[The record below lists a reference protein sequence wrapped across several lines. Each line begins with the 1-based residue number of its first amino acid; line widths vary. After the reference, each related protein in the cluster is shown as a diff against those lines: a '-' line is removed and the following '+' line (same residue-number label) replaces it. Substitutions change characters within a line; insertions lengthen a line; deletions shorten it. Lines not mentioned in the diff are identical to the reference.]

1 MKKKLLSL
9 TMVVLLVFG
18 MFTAGSVAEDS
29 SAAAEAGKLTFDY
42 MVKGDGTAAITGVS
56 NDKIETLEIP
66 AEVDGHQVTSIGM
79 FAFGNCMKLI
89 SVTIPEGVAV
99 IGDDAFGNCYM
110 LESINIPDSLVS
122 IGSQAFRSERLID
135 VRVSPDHPVFAV
147 ENKAL
152 INKQN
157 MTLVRFLGPD
167 IRGTYEIAQGI
178 RTIGE
183 GAFEFGRLS
192 AVVIPDSVTAI
203 GNEAFSFCE
212 RLKSVTIPEGVTSVG
227 TWAFENCF
235 RLESVVIPDSVIE
248 IGPAVFDGCRNLN
261 TIEISPDH
269 PVYEC
274 RDLVLVDKEKKAIIA
289 ASGTVAGKYAV
300 PDDICAIG
308 SWAFNGCSYLYDLY
322 IPDSVTEIGQFI
334 TNSDTVIRACAGSAA
349 AGYCGENSEVRFT
362 ETDPVVFGEA
372 VSELKEKNINGK
384 SPDGWIYSWYDEE
397 DVLESGLFQYKVKED
412 GTAELMKANEFLADG
427 NIPAELDGHRVT
439 SIAAY
444 AFQDCASLE
453 TLVIPESVVSVGY
466 SAFWNC
472 IRLES
477 LSIPASVVSVDRAPI
492 SGCRKLKT
500 IEVSPDNPALEV
512 SNGALIGKQSRTLF
526 YAQDHEDTGTY
537 TVPQGIK
544 QIGENAFEGCA
555 FSAIILPDGITEI
568 GHQAFSSCKNLKELV
583 LPEGVTTIGIQ
594 AFFGSENLESVTIP
608 DSVTSIG
615 DAVFGSN
622 KALTTVSISPDHPV
636 YEMIDHLLVDKRSM
650 KIVSVLNST
659 PEKYEIPEG
668 IKVIGNMAFQGSRDL
683 AELIVPEG
691 VTEIDYSAFSGC
703 DKLWKI
709 TLPAS
714 LAEIRNDAF
723 RYSAELLI
731 KAPAGSYAQKYSE
744 EHGYK
749 FEAVD

>member
-9 TMVVLLVFG
+9 TLVVLLVFG
-18 MFTAGSVAEDS
+18 LFTVG
-29 SAAAEAGKLTFDY
+29 AAAEESPAAEPGKVTFDY
-42 MVKGDGTAAITGVS
+42 IVQADGTAEITGIS
-56 NDKIETLEIP
+56 NEKIETLEIP
-66 AEVDGHQVTSIGM
+66 AEVDGYPVSAIGM
-79 FAFGNCMKLI
+79 FAFGNCMKLV
-89 SVTIPEGVAV
+89 SVTIPEGVKV
-99 IGDDAFGNCYM
+99 IGEDAFGNSSM

-122 IGSQAFRSERLID
+122 IGSQAFRSERLMD
-135 VRVSPDHPVFAV
+135 VQVSPDHPVFAV

-152 INKQN
+152 IDKTN

-192 AVVIPDSVTAI
+192 DVVIPDSVTAI

-227 TWAFENCF
+227 SWAFENCF

-248 IGPAVFDGCRNLN
+248 IGPAVFDSCRNLKS
-261 TIEISPDH
+261 IAISPDH

-274 RDLVLVDKEKKAIIA
+274 RDLVLVDKNKKAIVA
-289 ASGTVAGKYAV
+289 ASGRVTGKYAV

-308 SWAFNGCSYLYDLY
+308 SWAFNGCSYLYTLY

-362 ETDPVVFGEA
+362 ETDPVEFAEA
-372 VSELKEKNINGK
+372 VRELKEKNINGK

-412 GTAELMKANEFLADG
+412 GTAELMKANEFLTDG

-453 TLVIPESVVSVGY
+453 TLAIPEGVVSVGY

-492 SGCRKLKT
+492 NGCRNLKT

-512 SNGALIGKQSRTLF
+512 SNGALIGKQSGTLF
-526 YAQDHEDTGTY
+526 YIQDHEDTGTY
-537 TVPQGIK
+537 TVQQGIQ
-544 QIGENAFEGCA
+544 QIGNDAFEGCA

-568 GHQAFSSCKNLKELV
+568 GHQAFSYCPNLKELV

-594 AFFGSENLESVTIP
+594 AFFGSESLESVTIP

-615 DAVFGSN
+615 EAVFGNN
-622 KALTTVSISPDHPV
+622 KALTTISISPDHPV
-636 YEMIDHLLVDKRSM
+636 YEMIGHLLVDKRSM

-668 IKVIGNMAFQGSRDL
+668 IEKICTLGFQGCSGL
-683 AELIVPEG
+683 TELIVPEG

-703 DKLWKI
+703 NKLWKI
-709 TLPAS
+709 TMPAS
-714 LAEIRNDAF
+714 LTEIGNEAF
-723 RYSAELLI
+723 SYSRELLI
-731 KAPAGSYAQKYSE
+731 RAPEGSWAQQYAEK
-744 EHGYK
+744 HGYK